1 MAPPMDANNE
11 SAANEAATLSLERDL
26 SGPRGQRWPRRLP
39 LRSRLLLLVVA
50 SVVPLIGFS
59 VAREYVDY
67 QAERQTIYDGLR
79 TIARGTAVA
88 VERDLQLRIASLETL
103 ALSPALSRNDLS
115 EFDQQAE
122 IYFARLPPG
131 SLLGIVTPDHQLR
144 RLFGLP
150 GQAPNSPVRRN
161 ASARGL
167 QVFETHKPVI
177 TDLHV
182 GHFTGILG
190 FSVDVPVIRDGN
202 VIYDLFVRLPVSVL
216 GDLIQQQYLPPR
228 TVLTLA
234 DTAGAV
240 VARVPNGDHFV
251 GSPVV
256 PGLWSEVR
264 AHPEGTTLA
273 PTLEGVPAVAIYT
286 HVAPFD
292 WTVLVGAPEDTIF
305 APMWDAIITAIL
317 VGTAVLS
324 VCLLLA
330 MVAARGITR
339 PIEQLRWFA
348 AHDHD
353 IESALVPTGLPE
365 TDAVASALFNA
376 AAERRQTA
384 SALAESEQRFR
395 ILFEQ
400 SPGGTILLDPET
412 TQVVDSNAIAAA
424 SLGFTVEDFRGR
436 PMTDFAAQLSKE
448 QIQNL
453 CRSVGEGK
461 TFSYETRIVGQRGA
475 RDMLIAVAPVQVS
488 GRTLA
493 LVNQIDVTDQRRAEA
508 GLRANQQRLDLV
520 REGANLGIWDWDI
533 TNHTLTWSEHNWHLH
548 GLEPKPNGPTPADWQ
563 RVVHPDDLPGA
574 LDAMRAALKLPDHPY
589 TIEFNVVLPDG
600 SLRRLFSRGQTIWD
614 ADGHPIRM
622 VGITMDV
629 TARYQAETA
638 RDRLIAMLETE
649 RNRLS
654 EIVEILPAAVGIVDR
669 TGRVV
674 LGNAAMQRLNGPV
687 IQSMVPAPRGE
698 WIGYDTDGKRVAPE
712 DYPIR
717 RALRLGETT
726 LPGQEFLFRDHDG
739 TETWF
744 RVASVPLRRERGQV
758 QEVLGIFQDID
769 AEKRLLVIQ
778 QQINAGL
785 EQRVQEEVA
794 AREAAQQRAAH
805 GERIQA
811 LGQLAGGIAH
821 DFNNVL
827 QAVAG
832 GAALIENRPLD
843 IERVLR
849 NARTVIDAA
858 RRGAAI
864 TSRLLAFSRRGD
876 LRAEFVDAAAL
887 LADMADV
894 LSHTLGGSVVC
905 SLDVSPG
912 LPSLFADREQLETV
926 LVNLATN
933 ARDAMPAGGTLTFA
947 ARAEAVR
954 AGDPSGLEPGQYVR
968 IEVSDTGTG
977 MDRAMLDRITEPF
990 FTTKEPGKGTG
1001 LGLAMAKGF
1010 AEQSGGALVIDSAP
1024 GMGTRVS
1031 LWLPCAPGT
1040 SEAVRGAV
1048 AEPDDADRECVLLVD
1063 DDPIVRDVLT
1073 MSLEDAGY
1081 AVLSADGGAAAL
1093 SLLDAARRVDVL
1105 VSDLTMPD
1113 MDGLVLIKA
1122 VHERR
1127 PHLPAVLLTGYA
1139 GDGAALAVGG
1149 AISGA
1154 FSLLCKPVSG
1164 TQLVDR
1170 IKAVMQSRT
1179 VSGRA

>member
-1 MAPPMDANNE
+1 MDAHNE
-11 SAANEAATLSLERDL
+11 SAAGEAATLSLERC
-26 SGPRGQRWPRRLP
+26 PPAPRRRRWLQGLS
-39 LRSRLLLLVVA
+39 LRARLLLLVVA
-50 SVVPLIGFS
+50 GVVPLIGFS
-59 VAREYVDY
+59 IAREYLDY
-67 QAERQTIYDGLR
+67 RTERQAIYDGLL
-79 TIARGTAVA
+79 TIVRGTALA

-103 ALSPALSRNDLS
+103 ALSPALSRNDPGA
-115 EFDQQAE
+115 FDQQAE
-122 IYFARLPPG
+122 IYLAGLPPG
-131 SLLGIVTPDHQLR
+131 SLLGIVTPDRQLQR
-144 RLFGLP
+144 IFGLP
-150 GQAPNSPVRRN
+150 ANMSSTPVRRD
-161 ASARGL
+161 ASAKGL

-216 GDLIQQQYLPPR
+216 GDLIQRQYLPPR

-234 DTAGAV
+234 DTAGAI

-251 GSPVV
+251 GSSVV

-264 AHPEGTTLA
+264 MHPEGRTLA
-273 PTLEGVPAVAIYT
+273 PTLEGVPAIAIYT

-292 WTVLVGAPEDTIF
+292 WAVLVGAPEDMIF
-305 APMWDAIITAIL
+305 APMRDAIITAIL
-317 VGTAVLS
+317 VGAAVLS
-324 VCLLLA
+324 ACLLLA
-330 MVAARGITR
+330 MMAARGITR

-348 AHDHD
+348 AHDHQM
-353 IESALVPTGLPE
+353 EPAVVVTGLPE
-365 TDAVASALFNA
+365 TDAVASALFTA
-376 AAERRQTA
+376 AAERRQA
-384 SALAESEQRFR
+384 ARALAESEQRFR

-400 SPGGTILLDPET
+400 SPGGTILLDPDT
-412 TQVVDSNAIAAA
+412 TQVIDSNAIAAA
-424 SLGFTVEDFRGR
+424 SLGFTVEEFRGR
-436 PMTDFAAQLSKE
+436 PMTDFASQLTKE
-448 QIQNL
+448 RVQDL
-453 CRSVGEGK
+453 CRSVGDGK
-461 TFSYETRIVGQRGA
+461 TYSYETRIVGQRGT
-475 RDMLIAVAPVQVS
+475 RDMLIAVAPVQVA

-508 GLRANQQRLDLV
+508 GLRVNQQRLDLV

-533 TNHTLTWSEHNWHLH
+533 VNRALTWSEHNWHLH

-574 LDAMRAALKLPDHPY
+574 LDEMRAALKMPDHPY
-589 TIEFNVVLPDG
+589 TIEFNVVLADG

-614 ADGHPIRM
+614 ADGLPIRM

-687 IQSMVPAPRGE
+687 IQSMAAEPRGE
-698 WIGYDTDGKRVAPE
+698 WIGYHPDGQRVAPD

-726 LPGQEFLFRDHDG
+726 LPGMDFVYREQDG
-739 TETWF
+739 KQTWY
-744 RVASVPLRRERGQV
+744 RVASLPLRRESGQV

-769 AEKRLLVIQ
+769 AEKRLLAIQ
-778 QQINAGL
+778 QEINASL
-785 EQRVQEEVA
+785 EQRVQQEVA

-843 IERVLR
+843 VERVLR
-849 NARTVIDAA
+849 NARMVIDAA

-876 LRAEFVDAAAL
+876 LRAENVDAAAL

-905 SLDVSPG
+905 ALDVSPG
-912 LPSLFADREQLETV
+912 LPPLFADREQLETV

-933 ARDAMPAGGTLTFA
+933 ARDAMPSGGTLTLA
-947 ARAEAVR
+947 ARAKTVSAR
-954 AGDPSGLEPGQYVR
+954 DPSGLEPGLYVR

-977 MDRAMLDRITEPF
+977 MDQAVLDRVTEPF

-1001 LGLAMAKGF
+1001 
-1010 AEQSGGALVIDSAP
+1010 
-1024 GMGTRVS
+1024 RVWRWRRAS
-1031 LWLPCAPGT
+1031 
-1040 SEAVRGAV
+1040 RNK
-1048 AEPDDADRECVLLVD
+1048 
-1063 DDPIVRDVLT
+1063 
-1073 MSLEDAGY
+1073 
-1081 AVLSADGGAAAL
+1081 AAAL
-1093 SLLDAARRVDVL
+1093 WPSTAPRARAPGSASGCHAR
-1105 VSDLTMPD
+1105 S
-1113 MDGLVLIKA
+1113 
-1122 VHERR
+1122 ERR
-1127 PHLPAVLLTGYA
+1127 GP
-1139 GDGAALAVGG
+1139 
-1149 AISGA
+1149 SGVPSWRQMTPTERVC
-1154 FSLLCKPVSG
+1154 FWSM
-1164 TQLVDR
+1164 T
-1170 IKAVMQSRT
+1170 IQSCAT
-1179 VSGRA
+1179 C